1 MGPAGARPGSPPS
14 PPLLLLLLLL
24 LLLRAERPRG
34 AELTF
39 ELPDS
44 AKQCFHEDVERGA
57 KFSLDYQVIT
67 GGHYDVDCYVE
78 DPLGKT
84 IYRETKKQYDSF
96 THRAEVKGVYQFCFS
111 NEFSTFSHK
120 TVYFDFQVGDEPPIL
135 PDMGNRVTALTQMES
150 ACVTIHEA
158 LKTVI
163 DSQTHYRLREA
174 QDRARAE
181 ELSSR
186 VSYWSVGETVALFLE
201 AASSCG
207 PDRGAENRE
216 KTGSGCATCHFSSHG
231 VCLKPKSD
239 RVILGHHLPVAPQVP
254 RVTAESSLWAGRSRI
269 IGIPAA
275 LLPSLTPPRSP
286 CCSCH
291 TLGLASAPGPLHM
304 PFPIRTPSL

>member
-1 MGPAGARPGSPPS
+1 AEDAPTPPHPAEVPPPSRAGRPGEEGRGLPVPPARTRS
-14 PPLLLLLLLL
+14 GEGAGCVPARAAAHPALR
-24 LLLRAERPRG
+24 LRAAAAVAAPAAAAPGRAAAGRRAHLRAARQRQAVLPRG
-34 AELTF
+34 RGAGRQVLPG
-39 ELPDS
+39 LPDFRS
-44 AKQCFHEDVERGA
+44 S
-57 KFSLDYQVIT
+57 SLYRWENLLCAVVIT

-78 DPLGKT
+78 DPLGNT

-181 ELSSR
+181 DLNSR
-186 VSYWSVGETVALFLE
+186 VSYWSVGETVALFV
-201 AASSCG
+201 G
-207 PDRGAENRE
+207 PWG
-216 KTGSGCATCHFSSHG
+216 
-231 VCLKPKSD
+231 
-239 RVILGHHLPVAPQVP
+239 Q
-254 RVTAESSLWAGRSRI
+254 
-269 IGIPAA
+269 IGIAETEV
-275 LLPSLTPPRSP
+275 LWSFGVFCFRGDTR
-286 CCSCH
+286 CRK
-291 TLGLASAPGPLHM
+291 TV
-304 PFPIRTPSL
+304 

>member
-1 MGPAGARPGSPPS
+1 MGPAGARPGSPPA
-14 PPLLLLLLLL
+14 PPLLLLLLL

-135 PDMGNRVTALTQMES
+135 PDMGNRVTALTQTLQTALWEVGRWVFPWCPALCRTFQPRSPAAGPAIFQETDS
-150 ACVTIHEA
+150 ARHRNVGRPVVSPKSIP
-158 LKTVI
+158 
-163 DSQTHYRLREA
+163 SQTHGSGGVRETFPNVSALLLRADFSSCTEA
-174 QDRARAE
+174 QGKKGKAMVLE
-181 ELSSR
+181 E
-186 VSYWSVGETVALFLE
+186 TK
-201 AASSCG
+201 
-207 PDRGAENRE
+207 RG
-216 KTGSGCATCHFSSHG
+216 
-231 VCLKPKSD
+231 KPK
-239 RVILGHHLPVAPQVP
+239 VIN
-254 RVTAESSLWAGRSRI
+254 
-269 IGIPAA
+269 
-275 LLPSLTPPRSP
+275 
-286 CCSCH
+286 
-291 TLGLASAPGPLHM
+291 
-304 PFPIRTPSL
+304 

>member
-1 MGPAGARPGSPPS
+1 MLEPPRVEGFGEQTHARCALQPEVGVGLAPPPPTRGSVSGSPTLPGLQSRELHPGPRLRPGPRAPGSATPARTTWCRLRGPTAMGS
-14 PPLLLLLLLL
+14 AAPRSAPAPPLLLLLLLL

-44 AKQCFHEDVERGA
+44 AKQCFHEDVEQGDQL
-57 KFSLDYQVIT
+57 SLDYQVIS

-78 DPLGKT
+78 DPLGNT

-96 THRAEVKGVYQFCFS
+96 TYRAEVKGVYQFCFS

-135 PDMGNRVTALTQMES
+135 PEMGNKVTALTQMES

-158 LKTVI
+158 LRTVI

-181 ELSSR
+181 DLNSR
-186 VSYWSVGETVALFLE
+186 VSYWSAGETVALFVVSVSQVLLLK
-201 AASSCG
+201 SFFT
-207 PDRGAENRE
+207 E
-216 KTGSGCATCHFSSHG
+216 KRPVG
-231 VCLKPKSD
+231 
-239 RVILGHHLPVAPQVP
+239 RVAH
-254 RVTAESSLWAGRSRI
+254 S
-269 IGIPAA
+269 
-275 LLPSLTPPRSP
+275 
-286 CCSCH
+286 
-291 TLGLASAPGPLHM
+291 
-304 PFPIRTPSL
+304 

>member
-1 MGPAGARPGSPPS
+1 MGRAGSHPACAPP
-14 PPLLLLLLLL
+14 PLLLLL
-24 LLLRAERPRG
+24 LLLRAERLPG

-57 KFSLDYQVIT
+57 RFSLDYQVIT

-78 DPLGKT
+78 DPLGNT

-96 THRAEVKGVYQFCFS
+96 THQAEVKGVYQFCFS

-181 ELSSR
+181 DLSSR
-186 VSYWSVGETVALFLE
+186 VSCWSVGE
-201 AASSCG
+201 
-207 PDRGAENRE
+207 
-216 KTGSGCATCHFSSHG
+216 
-231 VCLKPKSD
+231 
-239 RVILGHHLPVAPQVP
+239 VI
-254 RVTAESSLWAGRSRI
+254 
-269 IGIPAA
+269 A
-275 LLPSLTPPRSP
+275 LLVVSFSQVLLLKAFFTEKRASPR
-286 CCSCH
+286 
-291 TLGLASAPGPLHM
+291 ALH
-304 PFPIRTPSL
+304 S